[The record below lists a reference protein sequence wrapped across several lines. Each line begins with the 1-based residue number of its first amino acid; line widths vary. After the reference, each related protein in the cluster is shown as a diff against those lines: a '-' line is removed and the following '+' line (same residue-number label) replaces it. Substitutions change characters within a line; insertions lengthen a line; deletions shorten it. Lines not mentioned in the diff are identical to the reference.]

1 MSIRLEVTIDD
12 YHSQN
17 RLGISARECDET
29 ETAPAYHPRLLPE
42 GREVAPEFLL
52 ICLKTRSR
60 IARFAH
66 RNALDIRRLYL
77 CACFRAKVHFAV
89 EVAGEV
95 AQQLVWLRS
104 RNFLNAAFSNP
115 HYPRTG
121 WTMSITSRPSSIVA
135 EWTWAIEPA
144 ATVSSSK
151 PAETA
156 LDWSA
161 DRLFDQRSDC
171 LKWKRRNPVVHF
183 RQGRHCPVASQ
194 AVRPSLWGRGG

>member
-104 RNFLNAAFSNP
+104 RNFLNAAFSK
-115 HYPRTG
+115 
-121 WTMSITSRPSSIVA
+121 SREIACSLRA
-135 EWTWAIEPA
+135 G
-144 ATVSSSK
+144 SK
-151 PAETA
+151 RYT
-156 LDWSA
+156 
-161 DRLFDQRSDC
+161 
-171 LKWKRRNPVVHF
+171 LKTRDGSHQCPTFSLRR
-183 RQGRHCPVASQ
+183 
-194 AVRPSLWGRGG
+194 